1 MVYMLNKLSNY
12 FGTDGLLHILCSI
25 VAMTFLGF
33 FLPLW
38 LTIVIVLLIGIGKE
52 LIYDKL
58 MGKGTP
64 SWKDL
69 LADVIGIVIGCF

>member
-1 MVYMLNKLSNY
+1 MFTKLANY

-25 VAMTFLGF
+25 IAMTSLNI
-33 FLPLW
+33 FLPVW
-38 LTIVIVLLIGIGKE
+38 ISVILVLLIGIGKE

-69 LADVIGIVIGCF
+69 LADVIGIIIGCF